1 MHAMKLHILSDLHN
15 EFDCFD
21 PPEIEADVVVLAGD
35 INLHTRGIEW
45 AIENWKDSKTAILY
59 VIGNHEFYH
68 AELHGIRQQIRKRAE
83 VARSRGAAIWV
94 LDDESVELNDPAVGK
109 PVRFLGATLWT
120 DYKLF
125 GDDAMAFAM
134 KHAERE
140 LNDHRIIRCSP
151 QDRFPAAEA
160 ARLNRESVSWLAAEL
175 AMPYAGK
182 SVVITH
188 HLPSG
193 LSVAPRFKAEPLSA
207 AFASHLDHLVEKA
220 DLWIHGH
227 THDNF
232 DYWLGRCRVVCNPR
246 GYISARGIENPSFI
260 PDLVVEI

>member
-1 MHAMKLHILSDLHN
+1 MKLYVLSDLHN
-15 EFDCFD
+15 EFDRFV
-21 PPEIEADVVVLAGD
+21 PPEVNADVVVLAGD
-35 INLHTRGIEW
+35 IDMHTKGVEW
-45 AIENWKDSKTAILY
+45 AIETWKNSKVTILY

-68 AELHGIRQQIRKRAE
+68 AELHEIRQQIKESAE
-83 VARSRGAAIWV
+83 VARAHGAAIWV
-94 LDDESVELNDPAVGK
+94 LDDESVELNDPATGK

-125 GDDAMAFAM
+125 GDDAMLFCM
-134 KHAERE
+134 KSAETG

-151 QDRFPAAEA
+151 EERFPVVEA

-175 AMPYAGK
+175 AKPYAGK

-207 AFASHLDHLVEKA
+207 AFASHFDPLVEKA
-220 DLWIHGH
+220 DMWIHGH
-227 THDNF
+227 THSNF
-232 DYWLGRCRVVCNPR
+232 DYQLGMCRVVCNPR
-246 GYISARGIENPSFI
+246 GYISRRGIENPSFI